1 LQGGPAALSRGW
13 KNLGVPAGG
22 KMSSET
28 KGTEKLYYRIGEVSA
43 ITGVPSYV
51 LRFWEGEFPSIRPQ
65 RTDAGQRLYR
75 PADVEC
81 IRKIKD
87 LLHRQKF
94 TIQGA
99 RQYLRRSEAR
109 PGKNLQVE
117 LEAVRREL
125 QAIKKLL
132 A

>member
-75 PADVEC
+75 PADVER

>member
-1 LQGGPAALSRGW
+1 
-13 KNLGVPAGG
+13 
-22 KMSSET
+22 MSSEV
-28 KGTEKLYYRIGEVSA
+28 KRPNKLYYRIGEVSA